1 MDGEKELE
9 KSNGRTTKRTHGLKS
24 KNMSN
29 LYSLKNI
36 GYSEKIIQFKFNEH
50 PLKVKRTYFKKSSIL
65 FLKEHGSLQ
74 RRTIEENTI
83 KIATSNFFTYIYF
96 QNVGDSP

>member
-36 GYSEKIIQFKFNEH
+36 GYSEKIYN
-50 PLKVKRTYFKKSSIL
+50 LNLMSTL
-65 FLKEHGSLQ
+65 
-74 RRTIEENTI
+74 
-83 KIATSNFFTYIYF
+83 
-96 QNVGDSP
+96 